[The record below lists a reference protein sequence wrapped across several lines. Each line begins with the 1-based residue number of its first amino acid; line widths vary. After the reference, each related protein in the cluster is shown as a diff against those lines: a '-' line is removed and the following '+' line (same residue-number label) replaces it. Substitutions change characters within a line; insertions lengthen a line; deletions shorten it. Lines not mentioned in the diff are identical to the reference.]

1 MWELNSFQVPNNSLA
16 SNVTNFTEEVH
27 VLLVDHDRD
36 SLLCIANMLQLCSYK
51 VTMVEFASTALK
63 MLGNG
68 QKFDIVIANI
78 HSPDYQGFKLL
89 EKAVH
94 MNIMTIYLHE
104 KFMAAV
110 AQLGEGRCYPKDIL
124 EIMNVPGLT
133 RMQVASHLQKCRND
147 NWRVPERK
155 NKGNGGEGSS
165 STKKDHVRRFGTMPK
180 SFMNYQ
186 QEKNQEKS
194 SEKNPI
200 PAAETANGRRS
211 GDQGSSSSS
220 SKNQQISIG
229 PNQELVILSG
239 IPNIGNRI
247 PSDDDHAQ
255 LLSQGGQNLSV
266 IGFQHQGPPVG
277 IDNSGPNP
285 NPNPNPPRRQIS
297 DDFFEFPDMDY
308 ISENISALQQEESA
322 SATATATANNNAAQ
336 TRHAYGGFNQA
347 NYNDQEVPMIMEGGG
362 GGGGLEYG
370 SGGEAN
376 GGN

>member
-1 MWELNSFQVPNNSLA
+1 
-16 SNVTNFTEEVH
+16 
-27 VLLVDHDRD
+27 
-36 SLLCIANMLQLCSYK
+36 
-51 VTMVEFASTALK
+51 
-63 MLGNG
+63 
-68 QKFDIVIANI
+68 
-78 HSPDYQGFKLL
+78 
-89 EKAVH
+89 
-94 MNIMTIYLHE
+94 
-104 KFMAAV
+104 
-110 AQLGEGRCYPKDIL
+110 
-124 EIMNVPGLT
+124 
-133 RMQVASHLQKCRND
+133 
-147 NWRVPERK
+147 
-155 NKGNGGEGSS
+155 
-165 STKKDHVRRFGTMPK
+165 
-180 SFMNYQ
+180 MNYQ

-347 NYNDQEVPMIMEGGG
+347 NYNDQVSHFGHQFHVFITFFFFFFFLDFRKWILAPTFQFIKS
-362 GGGGLEYG
+362 YQHTIF
-370 SGGEAN
+370 
-376 GGN
+376 